1 MMRRSLRVVVTG
13 AVIGGA
19 IAISSVSSLPSS
31 AASAASTGGI
41 ASKSAKSVA
50 PSFDVVQTK
59 ISVDG
64 NIAVFRMQVSGKA
77 GASRPTKTGKL
88 AGARVFS
95 YVWPTSLDSSTVGFE
110 PKAGILALAATSH
123 RDFDDTPLYDENNDG
138 DPTNDGNVWHAHWVV
153 LGPDDACGKGSL
165 KVLDIPEGAKPKVPK
180 TWPGLPILLDSP
192 GWSPRLQA
200 NAIEIR
206 VPFDDISAVAS
217 ASFDG
222 VTAGLRVN
230 QSVHSPLL
238 CVVDVFKI
246 VSGDLSLPGKVGR

>member
-1 MMRRSLRVVVTG
+1 MMRRSLRAVMIGV
-13 AVIGGA
+13 VIGGA
-19 IAISSVSSLPSS
+19 IAISSLSSLPSS
-31 AASAASTGGI
+31 TASAASTGGF
-41 ASKSAKSVA
+41 ASKSAKAVA

-59 ISVDG
+59 IS
-64 NIAVFRMQVSGKA
+64 I
-77 GASRPTKTGKL
+77 
-88 AGARVFS
+88 
-95 YVWPTSLDSSTVGFE
+95 
-110 PKAGILALAATSH
+110 
-123 RDFDDTPLYDENNDG
+123 
-138 DPTNDGNVWHAHWVV
+138 DGNVWHAHWVV

-192 GWSPRLQA
+192 GRSPRLEA

-246 VSGDLSLPGKVGR
+246 ASGDLSLPGKLGR